1 MAEVVSQTRYSGG
14 RGRGILGLYKAS
26 QVGSKVL
33 SDVKTKQ
40 KVETKSGK
48 GGWRM
53 SDLFT
58 TCWF

>member
-1 MAEVVSQTRYSGG
+1 M
-14 RGRGILGLYKAS
+14 GLYKAS
-26 QVGSKVL
+26 QVGSKAL

-58 TCWF
+58 TCWS